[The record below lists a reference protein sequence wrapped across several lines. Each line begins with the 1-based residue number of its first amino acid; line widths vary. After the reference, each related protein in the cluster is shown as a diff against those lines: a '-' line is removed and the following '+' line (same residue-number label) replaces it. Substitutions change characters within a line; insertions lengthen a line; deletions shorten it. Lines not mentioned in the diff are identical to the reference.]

1 MKRPA
6 ASAPGKLFL
15 CGEYAVLEG
24 APAVLTAIDRRAV
37 ARVAAAARRESP
49 VVAAVAAEIAARFPA
64 RSGADGAIPQVEVR
78 TPGFTSGRIKIGL
91 GSSAAVAVAAAALLL
106 SRAREDDRL
115 DEGTVLEIA
124 LAAHRKAQGG
134 RGSGADVAAAV
145 HGGTIRYRMGGAVE
159 RLGDF
164 AAQLAFVWTGRP
176 ASTTELLARVQAFA
190 LEAPAEH
197 RALMTEFQALAAALA
212 AAYGAAD
219 PGEIVRLTGAYGA
232 LMGRLGEAAGAPIV
246 NPAHARVAKLAAA
259 CGGAG
264 KPSGAGGG
272 DVAVAVFESAAARDR
287 FAAAAAAEGL
297 CVLDLRCGEP
307 GVQLSG
313 G

>member
-1 MKRPA
+1 VKGLV

-37 ARVAAAARRESP
+37 ARVAAAARRTSP
-49 VVAAVAAEIAARFPA
+49 VVAAVLAEIGARFPELE
-64 RSGADGAIPQVEVR
+64 GADRAAPPVEVR
-78 TPGFTSGRIKIGL
+78 TRGFTRGRIKIGL
-91 GSSAAVAVAAAALLL
+91 GSSAAVAVAATALLL
-106 SRAREDDRL
+106 ARAKGSARL
-115 DEGTVLEIA
+115 DDEAVLGVA
-124 LAAHRKAQGG
+124 LAAHRAAQGG

-145 HGGTIRYRMGGAVE
+145 HGGTIRYRMGGAIE
-159 RLGDF
+159 RLGSP
-164 AAQLAFVWTGRP
+164 AAEIAFVWTGQP

-190 LEAPAEH
+190 LEAPGEH
-197 RALMTEFQALAAALA
+197 RALLDALSALATDLA
-212 AAYGAAD
+212 AAYAAPD
-219 PGEIVRLTGAYGA
+219 PGEIVRLTGAYGG

-246 NPAHARVAKLAAA
+246 NPAHERVAELAAS

-272 DVAVAVFESAAARDR
+272 DVAMAVFADPADRDR
-287 FAAAAAAEGL
+287 FASAAAKDGL
-297 CVLDLRCGEP
+297 AVLDLKCGER
-307 GVQLSG
+307 GVEVSG

>member
-1 MKRPA
+1 VKRLV

-15 CGEYAVLEG
+15 SGEYAVLEG

-37 ARVAAAARRESP
+37 ARVATVARSASP
-49 VVAAVAAEIAARFPA
+49 VVAAVAAEIATRFPEL
-64 RSGADGAIPQVEVR
+64 SGADGAIPHVEVR
-78 TPGFTSGRIKIGL
+78 TPGFTRGRIKIGL

-106 SRAREDDRL
+106 PRARGGGRF

-145 HGGTIRYRMGGAVE
+145 HGGTICYRMGGAVE
-159 RLGDF
+159 RLGGF

-197 RALMTEFQALAAALA
+197 RALLVELQALAAEVAD
-212 AAYGAAD
+212 AYGAAV
-219 PGEIVRLTGAYGA
+219 PGEIVRLTCAYGA

-246 NPAHARVAKLAAA
+246 SPAHARVAELAAA
-259 CGGAG
+259 HGGAG

-272 DVAVAVFESAAARDR
+272 DVAVAVFADAADRDR
-287 FAAAAAAEGL
+287 FASAAAKDGL
-297 CVLDLRCGEP
+297 VVLELKCGER
-307 GVQLSG
+307 GVEVSG